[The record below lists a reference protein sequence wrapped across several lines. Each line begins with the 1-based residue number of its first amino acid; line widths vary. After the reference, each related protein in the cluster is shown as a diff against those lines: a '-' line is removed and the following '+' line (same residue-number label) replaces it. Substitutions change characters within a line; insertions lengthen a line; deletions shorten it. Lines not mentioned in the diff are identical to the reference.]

1 MVGVGRDDSSAFGEA
16 FAFFGRLAVG
26 VKAGELV
33 AGDEEALVRALDET
47 AARGTWVQGMKA
59 SMTT

>member
-1 MVGVGRDDSSAFGEA
+1 MAPQNDPRFFKGTDATAAFLVGVGRDDSSAVGEA

-33 AGDEEALVRALDET
+33 GG
-47 AARGTWVQGMKA
+47 AR
-59 SMTT
+59 

>member
-1 MVGVGRDDSSAFGEA
+1 MGVGRDDSSAFGEA
-16 FAFFGRLAVG
+16 LAFFGRLAVG

-47 AARGTWVQGMKA
+47 AAKGT
-59 SMTT
+59 